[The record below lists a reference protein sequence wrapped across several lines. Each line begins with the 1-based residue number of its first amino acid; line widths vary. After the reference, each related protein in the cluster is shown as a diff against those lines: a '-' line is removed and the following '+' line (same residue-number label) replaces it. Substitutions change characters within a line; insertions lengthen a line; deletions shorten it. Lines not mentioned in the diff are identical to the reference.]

1 MEYVVLLYFY
11 QTKVELYFSSL
22 FITNIYSTEEKK
34 DEVYFV
40 SLISQITESV
50 IETVAL
56 HDVVYSYCTWI
67 IIFNSS

>member
-50 IETVAL
+50 IKTVAL
-56 HDVVYSYCTWI
+56 HDVVYSYCT
-67 IIFNSS
+67 

>member
-56 HDVVYSYCTWI
+56 HDVVYSYCT
-67 IIFNSS
+67 